1 MVFLHQIRV
10 FGILPKNGVKTCNIW
25 YGSYKLIILL
35 PKKFF
40 NMKKSIVLTIML
52 FAGVLMSAQTTGQL
66 STYNSTRG
74 DGGVTDAMYN
84 YTAGSVSEKYSEKDL
99 LDDNIQGSPYT
110 SNTFSPTPLYY
121 KEEKVGNIFYR
132 YNALNEEI
140 EIMKANVEGETIQS
154 LARDKELNIRPNGK
168 KMSFKTFVTSKKRT
182 TNGYLTELVDGE
194 EYDLFKRIH
203 VKYTAATASQNSF
216 VKAIPARFSKFT
228 EYYMQKNGVSR
239 MDEVLPKKG
248 KLLKLLDGP
257 KKDAL
262 KEFLKENNLN
272 LKDEADLIK
281 VFEFLNK

>member
-1 MVFLHQIRV
+1 
-10 FGILPKNGVKTCNIW
+10 
-25 YGSYKLIILL
+25 
-35 PKKFF
+35 
-40 NMKKSIVLTIML
+40 MKKSLILASTL
-52 FAGVLMSAQTTGQL
+52 FAVVTMNAQTTGQL
-66 STYNSTRG
+66 ATYNTSRG

-84 YTAGSVSEKYSEKDL
+84 YTAGSISEKYSEKDF
-99 LDDNIQGSPYT
+99 LDDENIQGSPYT
-110 SNTFSPTPLYY
+110 SNSFSPTPLYY

-140 EIMKANVEGETIQS
+140 EIMKAAVEGETIQS

-182 TNGYLTELVDGE
+182 TNGYLTELVAGE
-194 EYDLFKRIH
+194 KFDLYKRIH

-228 EYYMQKNGVSR
+228 EYYMQKAGVSR

-248 KLLKLLDGP
+248 KLLKLLDGV
-257 KKDAL
+257 KKEEA
-262 KEFLKENNLN
+262 KQFLKDNKLN